1 MNTFLNYLGDSILV
15 SGLLIGG
22 IGTFL
27 ISAVVVWRMFGGALD
42 FIARN
47 SR

>member
-15 SGLLIGG
+15 SGLVIGG

-27 ISAVVVWRMFGGALD
+27 ISAVVVWRMFGPALD
-42 FIARN
+42 FFARN

>member
-15 SGLLIGG
+15 SGLLLGG
-22 IGTFL
+22 IAFFL
-27 ISAVVVWRMFGGALD
+27 AGAVVVWRVFGGALD

-47 SR
+47 AR